1 MNFFWKWSMYVM
13 SYVPL
18 YVLICIQHTQILIEM
33 WDCRNHFSAFLL
45 HHAYGAAT
53 MFVMIALLSWSAVV
67 YFLIIHAR
75 TLSNEPIGK
84 YEDAGEG
91 TLNYLA
97 TFIVPMISLN
107 VSDPS
112 TLMAN
117 LLLFLILGQLYTMGD
132 LLYLNPVFTLF
143 GYHVIRDSE
152 NKSILF
158 SKLTISE
165 LHDYGESN
173 LNKIQVATL
182 GYTGIKI
189 LKRVIEHEKIVQE

>member
-1 MNFFWKWSMYVM
+1 MNFFWKWSMYIM

-18 YVLICIQHTQILIEM
+18 YVLICIQHARILIGM
-33 WDCRNHFSAFLL
+33 WDCRDNFSAFAL
-45 HHAYGAAT
+45 HHVYGVVT
-53 MFVMIALLSWSAVV
+53 MFVMIVLLSWSAIV
-67 YFLIIHAR
+67 YSLIIHAR
-75 TLSNEPIGK
+75 TISNEPIGK

-97 TFIVPMISLN
+97 TFIVPMISLDI
-107 VSDPS
+107 SDPS
-112 TLMAN
+112 TLVAN
-117 LLLFLILGQLYTMGD
+117 LILFLILGQLYTMGD

-143 GYHVIRDSE
+143 GYHVIRDTN

-165 LHDYGESN
+165 LHDYGKSD
-173 LNKIQVATL
+173 LNQVQVSIL

-189 LKRVIEHEKIVQE
+189 LRKVIENEKTIQE